1 MGIPPEQLMHGN
13 QAFTHQ
19 LPPLSDLEGAVPV
32 PQSQPYDIPG
42 SQAQFGSPA
51 EDGRFTMSPP
61 MPRHMN
67 DIGLPA
73 SFDSKG
79 SSTLFKNGPIA
90 ASVPGKFFTGVSSPP
105 SSMPRQSLL
114 TSDAMRGAADSKQ
127 RPGLYGSSPG
137 YVDDEQ
143 STPRML
149 HSQQRHKPRGGGI
162 MSTSLPVQEEWEKD
176 DDGFFGDQEEY
187 VPSELLNSQI
197 RHKDDREDPN
207 NTVSASMPRDFIR
220 RDSFRSSGHG
230 FGSPDVGT
238 KWGSPSMASPNGSRF
253 MGLFEEQKRAKDRQD
268 QAAATL
274 LGPVGSPRRAS
285 MFGTS
290 PNFAAS
296 PPLTTGVSNLT
307 AGLRDYHIGTEK
319 PAKPTPAPV
328 QRRLNS
334 DSRIPTNRAIS
345 SNSVSQRI
353 DEESQDFVFALD
365 VDDLNVESK
374 ERMTSGPWGQPM
386 SPSFGPVGAGRKS
399 SMNDKQPENV

>member
-1 MGIPPEQLMHGN
+1 MNGN

-19 LPPLSDLEGAVPV
+19 LPALSDLDGAMPV

-42 SQAQFGSPA
+42 TQMQFGSPI
-51 EDGRFTMSPP
+51 EDGRFPMSPS

-90 ASVPGKFFTGVSSPP
+90 ASVPGKFFTGISSPP

-114 TSDAMRGAADSKQ
+114 TSDAMHRATDLKQ
-127 RPGLYGSSPG
+127 RPAIYGSSPG
-137 YVDDEQ
+137 YIDDEQ
-143 STPRML
+143 SAPRML

-176 DDGFFGDQEEY
+176 DDDFFGDQEEY

-197 RHKDDREDPN
+197 RHKDDREIAG

-220 RDSFRSSGHG
+220 RDSFRNSGHG
-230 FGSPDVGT
+230 FGSPEIGA
-238 KWGSPSMASPNGSRF
+238 KWGSPSMASPSGSRF

-285 MFGTS
+285 IFGTS
-290 PNFAAS
+290 PNFGSS
-296 PPLTTGVSNLT
+296 PPQSTGVSNLT
-307 AGLRDYHIGTEK
+307 IGLRDMQVGNEK
-319 PAKPTPAPV
+319 PSKPAPAPA
-328 QRRLNS
+328 QRRLPS
-334 DSRIPTNRAIS
+334 DSRMTANRAVS
-345 SNSVSQRI
+345 SSSVSQRI
-353 DEESQDFVFALD
+353 DEESLVFALD
-365 VDDLNVESK
+365 DDDLNAPSK
-374 ERMTSGPWGQPM
+374 EKMTSGPWGQPM

-399 SMNDKQPENV
+399 SMNGKKPENIRPA